1 MSARSVLFVRSWKA
15 RAALGAAV
23 ATTIPKR
30 LLLGKGAPLNMASRV
45 FSTAQDRASTI
56 GAASEEQILVEER
69 PHTRIVILNRPQQ
82 LNALSY
88 WMVEYL
94 EQCYKYWE
102 EDKNVHLVIMKG
114 SGRAFCAGGD
124 VAEVFHLGSGG
135 LSVHLLLP
143 CSSTTFLLRKSMLY
157 LFIIIEDCLFQLSF
171 DYIGDCYSLCKAG
184 KFDESTRFFHKE
196 YNMNYILGT
205 YRKSHVALLD
215 GIVMGG
221 GNGIS
226 MHGNFRVATEKTV
239 FAMPETALGLH
250 PDVGASYFLS
260 HLCGYLGE
268 YLGLTGARLDGAE
281 LFASGLAT
289 HFVPSER
296 LAELEKRL
304 QNLNS
309 GDLDIVN
316 SAINEFSEKIKPKEG
331 SPLYRLAQ
339 IDKCFSKNSM
349 EEILNALE
357 FEGAKVDDNW
367 YEATLRALRKASPVS
382 LKITLRSIREG
393 RHQSLYD
400 CLVREYRMTA
410 RCVFRKISTDFY
422 EGCRAIVV
430 DKDRNPKWDPATLEL
445 VTPAVVDHYFL
456 PFETN
461 TEELQLP
468 ARHFEQAATINPT
481 PRL

>member
-124 VAEVFHLGSGG
+124 VAEVFHLGSG
-135 LSVHLLLP
+135 
-143 CSSTTFLLRKSMLY
+143 
-157 LFIIIEDCLFQLSF
+157 
-171 DYIGDCYSLCKAG
+171 G

-367 YEATLRALRKASPVS
+367 YEGTLRALRKASPVS

>member
-124 VAEVFHLGSGG
+124 VAEVFHLGSG
-135 LSVHLLLP
+135 
-143 CSSTTFLLRKSMLY
+143 
-157 LFIIIEDCLFQLSF
+157 
-171 DYIGDCYSLCKAG
+171 G

-468 ARHFEQAATINPT
+468 ARHFEQAARISPT